1 MDGRMGWTAAL
12 MVSTLILASALGY
25 MVGISGLETTDNTE
39 DDSSPQEPAMI
50 DDAPLLTMDA
60 AEHPYGVTAFTIE
73 GGVHD
78 ENPVSAVVFVELINP
93 MDESRQG

>member
-1 MDGRMGWTAAL
+1 MGWTAAL
-12 MVSTLILASALGY
+12 MVATLILASALGY
-25 MVGISGLETTDNTE
+25 MVGISGQDSSTNIE
-39 DDSSPQEPAMI
+39 DDTESQEPVMV

-78 ENPVSAVVFVELINP
+78 ESPVSTAVSYTHLTLPTICSV
-93 MDESRQG
+93 